1 MNQNQ
6 VPLQPQFIIQ
16 AQPQGQSGWD
26 KAMGYSAKCGK
37 FVGLSGGVVCAII
50 IIILCGFGIFFYT
63 KKSPTVY
70 NTVNATILEAN
81 CSQVISQ
88 FSKSR
93 SVSYMCVLKVKYTI
107 DGKEYQ
113 NTVTSNDSLHNIGE
127 TREIYY
133 NIANPNDIVYSH
145 INNKSMGKILMG
157 IGSCVVILL
166 SIHIVLTMKSE
177 WYNRLQCV
185 GAVSSVIRG

>member
-50 IIILCGFGIFFYT
+50 IIILCGVGIFFYR
-63 KKSPTVY
+63 KKVTVVY
-70 NTVNATILEAN
+70 NNVSATILEAN

-88 FSKSR
+88 SGKTKSI
-93 SVSYMCVLKVKYTI
+93 SYSCKLKVKYTV

-113 NTVTSNDSLHNIGE
+113 NTVTSTLLIE
-127 TREIYY
+127 
-133 NIANPNDIVYSH
+133 P
-145 INNKSMGKILMG
+145 KKI
-157 IGSCVVILL
+157 I
-166 SIHIVLTMKSE
+166 
-177 WYNRLQCV
+177 
-185 GAVSSVIRG
+185 